1 MKNQIIKKSLAALFI
16 VTASQVAAQSKPA
29 DPVPAKKEIPLPA
42 ISVLI
47 DSALKHS
54 GMVAYRKY
62 DVQVKEANLV
72 TQRNQWLRNFGVQG
86 DTRYG
91 TIDAFSTSGNGTTSV
106 YSSNTSRQFNYAIG
120 VYIKMPVFEFANR
133 KNIIK
138 QAKAEIEE
146 AKGIEKAQQEEIR
159 QLVIKQYQDLLLRQ
173 KLLNIK
179 SQNMGTASVN
189 MEMVEKEFRNGVI
202 PVAEYVRLSDMTA
215 RIQSEYEIALSDY
228 VVSKKLLEETIGFT
242 FSNPELKV
250 KK

>member
-1 MKNQIIKKSLAALFI
+1 MKNRIIQILLFAMAVI
-16 VTASQVAAQSKPA
+16 TGQASAQSKA
-29 DPVPAKKEIPLPA
+29 GDSIPVKKETPLPA
-42 ISVLI
+42 LTVLI

-54 GMVAYRKY
+54 GMVSYRKY

-91 TIDAFSTSGNGTTSV
+91 TIDAFSTNSNGLTSG
-106 YSSNTSRQFNYAIG
+106 YSTNTSRQFNYAIG
-120 VYIKMPVFEFANR
+120 VYIKIPVFDFANR

-138 QAKAEIEE
+138 QARAEIEE
-146 AKGIEKAQQEEIR
+146 AKGIEQAQQEEIR

-173 KLLNIK
+173 KLLSIK
-179 SQNMGTASVN
+179 SQNLGTATVN

-215 RIQSEYEIALSDY
+215 RIQSEYEMALSDY
-228 VVSKKLLEETIGFT
+228 VLSKKLLEETVGFT
-242 FSNPELKV
+242 FSNPELKI